1 MGWQGSL
8 LGCQMR
14 SWSTV
19 TRQQETTLQ
28 GTDAP
33 TLVGGCTDRVWVPL
47 LTRGLEHTSVQ
58 AGGSWLVA
66 NWAWAGLQGHQGTV

>member
-8 LGCQMR
+8 LGCQMQ

-33 TLVGGCTDRVWVPL
+33 TLVGGCRQGLGAAADTRSGTHQRPGRRVMVSGQL
-47 LTRGLEHTSVQ
+47 GL
-58 AGGSWLVA
+58 G
-66 NWAWAGLQGHQGTV
+66 